1 MFIVQQGEGFLYRL
15 DLPSQRKG
23 GQAVAAAS
31 DIQAHRF
38 QFMGAQQLLHMLGGG
53 VYIVRALCR
62 VAVADND
69 QPGDIGVVVHGFQLL
84 LMRCQE
90 LQRHVDAGRQHGICV
105 NRQNGV
111 CVQIILD
118 EKVYHKQVSGCP

>member
-1 MFIVQQGEGFLYRL
+1 MHFTGGLVFIVQQGEGFLYRL
-15 DLPSQRKG
+15 DRHSQRKG

-38 QFMGAQQLLHMLGGG
+38 QFMGAQQLLHMLGG

-69 QPGDIGVVVHGFQLL
+69 QPGNIGVVVHGFQLL
-84 LMRCQE
+84 LMHGQK
-90 LQRHVDAGRQHGICV
+90 LQRHVDAGRQHGICA

-118 EKVYHKQVSGCP
+118 EKVYS